1 MANKD
6 SYDLYFLDGSW
17 RERGGRFED
26 SKEGEFIKGQVVWIF
41 EKLIQ
46 LIRLSRARF
55 RGWGMEYSS
64 RLLVWVVYRNQ
75 VFILMLRI
83 KIRP

>member
-1 MANKD
+1 M
-6 SYDLYFLDGSW
+6 
-17 RERGGRFED
+17 
-26 SKEGEFIKGQVVWIF
+26 IKGHVVWIF

-55 RGWGMEYSS
+55 GGWGMEYSS